1 MKNRSTPESLTD
13 PQTLVKLAGLYDIY
27 GELIKENSRD
37 IFADYVLEN
46 LSLSEIAE
54 DRGISRQGVYDSVV
68 RTAKK
73 LEEFEKKLG
82 LHDRF
87 EKIETELSS
96 AEDKLEKLEEAMTN
110 SDSATQEQT
119 KLLTQMKTFIKNIRD
134 FM

>member
-73 LEEFEKKLG
+73 LEIFEEKLG
-82 LHDRF
+82 LHDRY
-87 EKIETELSS
+87 EKLEAETEIVG
-96 AEDKLEKLEEAMTN
+96 EKLEKLIEIMDNDDA
-110 SDSATQEQT
+110 SDEQK
-119 KLLTQMKTFIKNIRD
+119 KLLSEIKRAVKSIRD
-134 FM
+134 VM

>member
-82 LHDRF
+82 LHDRY
-87 EKIETELSS
+87 EKLEAETEIVG
-96 AEDKLEKLEEAMTN
+96 EKLEKLIEMMDNDDA
-110 SDSATQEQT
+110 SDEQM
-119 KLLTQMKTFIKNIRD
+119 KLLSEIKRAVKSIRD
-134 FM
+134 VM

>member
-73 LEEFEKKLG
+73 LEEFEEKLG

-87 EKIETELSS
+87 EKIETELSA
-96 AEDKLEKLEEAMTN
+96 AEDKLEKLEEAMTD

-119 KLLTQMKTFIKNIRD
+119 KLLKQMKISIKNIRD

>member
-68 RTAKK
+68 CTAKK

-82 LHDRF
+82 LHDRY
-87 EKIETELSS
+87 EKLEAKTEIVG
-96 AEDKLEKLEEAMTN
+96 EKLEKLIEMMDNDDA
-110 SDSATQEQT
+110 SDEQM
-119 KLLTQMKTFIKNIRD
+119 KLLSEIKRAVKSIRD
-134 FM
+134 VM

>member
-82 LHDRF
+82 LHDRY
-87 EKIETELSS
+87 EKLEVETEIVG
-96 AEDKLEKLEEAMTN
+96 EKLEKLIEMMDNDDA
-110 SDSATQEQT
+110 SDERM
-119 KLLTQMKTFIKNIRD
+119 KLLAEIKRAVKSIRD
-134 FM
+134 VM

>member
-73 LEEFEKKLG
+73 LEEFEEKVKRWREEEKNLG
-82 LHDRF
+82 DSEVLYSKWENRTSELNNIIEKVAGIDNDLKDR
-87 EKIETELSS
+87 
-96 AEDKLEKLEEAMTN
+96 
-110 SDSATQEQT
+110 
-119 KLLTQMKTFIKNIRD
+119 
-134 FM
+134 

>member
-13 PQTLVKLAGLYDIY
+13 LRTLVKLAGLYDIY

-73 LEEFEKKLG
+73 LEEFEEKLG
-82 LHDRF
+82 LHDRY
-87 EKIETELSS
+87 EKLEAETEIVG
-96 AEDKLEKLEEAMTN
+96 EKLEKLIEMMDNDDA
-110 SDSATQEQT
+110 SDEQM
-119 KLLTQMKTFIKNIRD
+119 KLLSEIKRDVKSIRD
-134 FM
+134 VM

>member
-73 LEEFEKKLG
+73 LEEFEEKLG
-82 LHDRF
+82 LHGRY
-87 EKIETELSS
+87 EKLEAETEIVG
-96 AEDKLEKLEEAMTN
+96 EKLEKLIEMMDNDDA
-110 SDSATQEQT
+110 SDEQM
-119 KLLTQMKTFIKNIRD
+119 KLLSEIKRDVKSIRD
-134 FM
+134 VM

>member
-82 LHDRF
+82 LHDRY
-87 EKIETELSS
+87 EKLEAETEIVG
-96 AEDKLEKLEEAMTN
+96 EKLEKLIEMMDNDDA
-110 SDSATQEQT
+110 SDEQK
-119 KLLTQMKTFIKNIRD
+119 KLLSEIKRD
-134 FM
+134 VKSIQDVM